1 MSHDLSMSKI
11 KPTDAKTIGEFC
23 AIVRRRE
30 NITQEVMAEHLDV
43 ARNTVTRTEM
53 GMIERPYNY
62 LRFIM
67 RYLSDKEIAHMLDLL
82 RQIDLKYLTEK

>member
-1 MSHDLSMSKI
+1 MSKT
-11 KPTDAKTIGEFC
+11 KPTEAKTLGEFC

-30 NITQEVMAEHLDV
+30 ELTQEHIAESIGV

-67 RYLSDKEIAHMLDLL
+67 RYLSDKEMAHMMDLL
-82 RQIDLKYLTEK
+82 RQIDLKNLTEK